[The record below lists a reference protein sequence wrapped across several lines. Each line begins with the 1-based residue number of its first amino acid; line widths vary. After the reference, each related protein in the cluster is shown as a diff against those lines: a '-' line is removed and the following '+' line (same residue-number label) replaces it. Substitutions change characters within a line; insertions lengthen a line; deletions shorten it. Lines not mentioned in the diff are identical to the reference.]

1 MKTAVT
7 IGGYA
12 LGLLAVFGAAFGVGA
27 VLAPGSLADK
37 PGAATEDHGA
47 MTAGGAESTE
57 PVPGGLMVSQDGYT
71 LVLADR
77 TLPPGAQVPV
87 RFTVSGPDGLPVTE
101 YRTEHDKELHLIAVR
116 RDLTDFQHVHP
127 VRDADGTWSV
137 PLDLPS
143 AGEYRI
149 FADFTPVGHDG
160 GLVLGADLSVPGDY
174 APEPLPMAASTAEL
188 ADGYAVT
195 LQGALVPGVSSE
207 LTLTVGKDGAPVTD
221 LDPYLAAYGHLVAL
235 RAGDL
240 GYLHVHPAGEPG
252 DGATAAGPAITFYAD
267 VPAAGD
273 YRLYLDFLHQGVVR
287 TAAFTVHAGAHSTA
301 AHSTT
306 AHSTTAPNTPAPTA
320 PVYGE
325 GG

>member
-12 LGLLAVFGAAFGVGA
+12 LGLLAVFGAAFGAGA
-27 VLAPGSLADK
+27 VLATGSLAEK
-37 PGAATEDHGA
+37 PGAVGEDHAAA
-47 MTAGGAESTE
+47 MAAGGESTGS
-57 PVPGGLMVSQDGYT
+57 VPGGLMVSQDGYT

-77 TLPPGAQVPV
+77 TLPTGARVPL
-87 RFTVSGPDGLPVTE
+87 RFTVSGPDGLPVTA
-101 YRTEHDKELHLIAVR
+101 YQTEHDEELHLIAVR

-127 VRDADGTWSV
+127 VRDFGGTWSV

-160 GLVLGADLSVPGDY
+160 GLVLGADLSVPGVY
-174 APEPLPMAASTAEL
+174 APESLPLSAATATPP
-188 ADGYAVT
+188 DGYVVA
-195 LQGALVPGVSSE
+195 LQGALVPGESSE
-207 LTLTVGKDGAPVTD
+207 LTLTVTKDGLPVTD

-240 GYLHVHPAGEPG
+240 AFLHVHPVGEPG
-252 DGATAAGPAITFYAD
+252 DGTTAAGPAITFYAD
-267 VPAAGD
+267 VPTAGD
-273 YRLYLDFLHQGVVR
+273 YRLYLDFQHQGVVR
-287 TAAFTVHAGAHSTA
+287 TAAFTVHADAHEVGSATA
-301 AHSTT
+301 GPTPTT
-306 AHSTTAPNTPAPTA
+306 ATAPEH
-320 PVYGE
+320 GE